1 MGATPSKHENA
12 SPATQPVDKV
22 DLGNALTR
30 KLQEVT
36 GDASA
41 SAPDSKRQ
49 ELIDSSIQE
58 KIHAELSKLRKQE
71 QEMQKKIELA
81 LEKENID
88 RQGKPWFGNDK
99 GQSSELLQQELNR
112 VKSQIEKFN
121 KRSVDSFPALKKA
134 REDIIQCYRNDNK
147 RTLDC
152 WREVDAFNKA
162 IAEAEKELF
171 AAWK

>member
-1 MGATPSKHENA
+1 MYDRSGTYR
-12 SPATQPVDKV
+12 Q
-22 DLGNALTR
+22 LGNALAK
-30 KLQEVT
+30 KLEEVT
-36 GDASA
+36 GDS
-41 SAPDSKRQ
+41 SAPKPDAKRQ
-49 ELIDSSIQE
+49 ELIDSSIQD

-112 VKSQIEKFN
+112 VKASIEKFN
-121 KRSVDSFPALKKA
+121 KRDINTFPNLKQA
-134 REDIIQCYRNDNK
+134 RDDIIQCYRYVPMPTYTSNDSK

-162 IAEAEKELF
+162 IADAEKELM